1 MTVASIIK
9 ASLPNWY
16 AWLLGHILWVEACDL
31 ISWQCKEE
39 VVKDNDNR
47 YILTRSLP
55 L

>member
-1 MTVASIIK
+1 MTVGSIIK
-9 ASLPNWY
+9 ASPLNWY

-39 VVKDNDNR
+39 VVKDNGNR
-47 YILTRSLP
+47 YTMARSLP